1 MIMDSQM
8 KVRNSYMYSQKKL
21 LPVGEENFA
30 YIRRNNLYY
39 VDKTQLI
46 EKLLTNWGKA
56 NLFTRPRRFGKSLNM
71 SMLKNFFEIGCDKQ
85 LFDGLYIAQKQEI
98 CEKYMGR
105 FPVVSM
111 SLKSVEASSFDGAKQ
126 MLAKIVNEEARRL
139 QFLLQSSELT
149 DIDKKVFLS
158 LLDENMPESTLVYS
172 IRELTELLCKHY
184 GKAVIVLI
192 DEYDVPLAKANENHY
207 YDKMVGLIR
216 GLFANVIKTN
226 DNLQFAVLTGCLRVA
241 KESIFTGLNNF
252 KVHSLTSVAFDEYF
266 GFTDA
271 EVKEMLRY
279 YDQSDQYDIVKDW
292 YDGYRF
298 GNVDVYCPWDVIC
311 YISDHV
317 EEPEKEPDNYNIRT
331 GLVICSVILFF
342 VGILWLNE
350 NLAKIE
356 DDGRYTYYA
365 ALLYWVFILIGS
377 LLLKPLKSKS
387 VKFVT
392 ALSVYNLV
400 VFLVIVFHNYSNIQY
415 LVELRRYRLCAVI
428 PEGYRGIRS
437 TLDFF
442 VTMAYYS
449 RGILFI
455 AILLFMIEYIPKF
468 PYKKAANIGLYSYIT
483 FLILHM
489 ITACQLTDSM
499 YFGLYEHNVVL
510 WNNIAYQLEIFPGY
524 LVQMI
529 LWEGDEEF
537 PPSSQILFS
546 DNFPVSFAAED
557 MAVMGDV
564 IIGSLKAFLKCL

>member
-1 MIMDSQM
+1 MKTKMDRVGFVLLLVGLVLGNDLLFSHSGLMLFGDYCIFIELFGWFAIFLGCIILIIKRHGNIPLICMCILSGAVLIMS
-8 KVRNSYMYSQKKL
+8 L
-21 LPVGEENFA
+21 LFLRVTINNRIVEIGS
-30 YIRRNNLYY
+30 IRRIYY
-39 VDKTQLI
+39 TFDNGR
-46 EKLLTNWGKA
+46 LLSKV
-56 NLFTRPRRFGKSLNM
+56 
-71 SMLKNFFEIGCDKQ
+71 Q
-85 LFDGLYIAQKQEI
+85 Y
-98 CEKYMGR
+98 
-105 FPVVSM
+105 M
-111 SLKSVEASSFDGAKQ
+111 SLGEVG
-126 MLAKIVNEEARRL
+126 
-139 QFLLQSSELT
+139 
-149 DIDKKVFLS
+149 
-158 LLDENMPESTLVYS
+158 
-172 IRELTELLCKHY
+172 RELTELLLNMMFTEYLLFFVYVYRLWKKSLY
-184 GKAVIVLI
+184 DNKIEKFLKYYIVYLMS
-192 DEYDVPLAKANENHY
+192 YFLAKSLFGY
-207 YDKMVGLIR
+207 YRTGGIFTIFV
-216 GLFANVIKTN
+216 V
-226 DNLQFAVLTGCLRVA
+226 VLTVISQLYILILYVLLALKILEVNVNNKFIG
-241 KESIFTGLNNF
+241 KILNF
-252 KVHSLTSVAFDEYF
+252 SSV
-266 GFTDA
+266 
-271 EVKEMLRY
+271 
-279 YDQSDQYDIVKDW
+279 S
-292 YDGYRF
+292 
-298 GNVDVYCPWDVIC
+298 
-311 YISDHV
+311 
-317 EEPEKEPDNYNIRT
+317 EKEPVNYNIRT

-510 WNNIAYQLEIFPGY
+510 WNNIAYQLENIA
-524 LVQMI
+524 LTI
-529 LWEGDEEF
+529 TC
-537 PPSSQILFS
+537 
-546 DNFPVSFAAED
+546 
-557 MAVMGDV
+557 MGLLLQCKK
-564 IIGSLKAFLKCL
+564 SNER